1 MEGVQVWGCGVAR
14 NILVTCGDLDLSIFL
29 IGLGKFLKQTMPSHQ
44 RERPDT
50 SSENEKGKVHCHHI
64 PSCAKWMHHCTRN
77 KHWKDLLH
85 NEAQG
90 KCMRCVR
97 RVSRA
102 HSCSVADSSDADDE
116 GSSREDAT
124 VDEGGSG
131 SSNEDT
137 AVDEDSTSSSED
149 TTAELSVM
157 KCPLQYY
164 NGPQR

>member
-1 MEGVQVWGCGVAR
+1 
-14 NILVTCGDLDLSIFL
+14 
-29 IGLGKFLKQTMPSHQ
+29 
-44 RERPDT
+44 
-50 SSENEKGKVHCHHI
+50 
-64 PSCAKWMHHCTRN
+64 MHRRTQN

-149 TTAELSVM
+149 TTAELSNESFSSSSEESDDDSSQQPRAASQTP
-157 KCPLQYY
+157 PLGLPASPSPYEAVSDNWFNMEGDNQQSDYISGWY
-164 NGPQR
+164 TTEEEVRSLLFNVLD